1 MEDSADL
8 DGVGI
13 VADEEEPII
22 TNPQPKF
29 FSSLESFHV
38 ARSGFRET
46 MQCRKDL
53 HGGRLA

>member
-29 FSSLESFHV
+29 FSSLESFSRRPLRIPRND
-38 ARSGFRET
+38 A
-46 MQCRKDL
+46 MQKGSAWR
-53 HGGRLA
+53 